1 MTAGTDAMAAGT
13 DAMAAGTDS
22 VAVGTERRRAAAL
35 LLKGVGIARN
45 VIFSLALGGSGSG
58 SGGGGG
64 MLERKSGMC
73 SD

>member
-1 MTAGTDAMAAGT
+1 MTAGSDSTAPGSDST
-13 DAMAAGTDS
+13 AAGTDS
-22 VAVGTERRRAAAL
+22 TAVGTERRRAAAL
-35 LLKGVGIARN
+35 LLTGVGIARN

-58 SGGGGG
+58 GGGG

>member
-1 MTAGTDAMAAGT
+1 MTAGNDSTAAG
-13 DAMAAGTDS
+13 ADS
-22 VAVGTERRRAAAL
+22 TAVGTERRRAAAL
-35 LLKGVGIARN
+35 LLTGVGIARN